1 MRFKMVLNLGFE
13 LVNIKADTVFSM
25 PQEGGRKNV

>member
-1 MRFKMVLNLGFE
+1 MVLNLGFE
-13 LVNIKADTVFSM
+13 LVNIKANTIFSI

>member
-1 MRFKMVLNLGFE
+1 MVLNLGFE
-13 LVNIKADTVFSM
+13 RVNIKANTIFSI